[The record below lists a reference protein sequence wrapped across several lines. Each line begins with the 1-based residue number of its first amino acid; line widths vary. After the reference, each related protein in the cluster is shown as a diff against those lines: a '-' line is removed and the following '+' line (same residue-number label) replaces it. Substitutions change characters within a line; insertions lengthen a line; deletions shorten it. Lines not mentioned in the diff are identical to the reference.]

1 MMRQAVRRAGV
12 SLLLGSVLLLAAAAL
27 LPGAEGQTR
36 FMYLRGQSIH
46 PAFEGWWPNDDGS
59 FTLWFGYMNSN
70 WSPPYILPEP
80 PPGNRWTTDVTFD
93 RPGGYVLRA
102 VASDGSR
109 FTYADVTVHV
119 TR

>member
-59 FTLWFGYMNSN
+59 VTLWFGYMNSN
-70 WSPPYILPEP
+70 WEEEFDIPV
-80 PPGNRWTTDVTFD
+80 GTDNYF
-93 RPGGYVLRA
+93 A
-102 VASDGSR
+102 VAAPRALDDLDR
-109 FTYADVTVHV
+109 DA
-119 TR
+119 